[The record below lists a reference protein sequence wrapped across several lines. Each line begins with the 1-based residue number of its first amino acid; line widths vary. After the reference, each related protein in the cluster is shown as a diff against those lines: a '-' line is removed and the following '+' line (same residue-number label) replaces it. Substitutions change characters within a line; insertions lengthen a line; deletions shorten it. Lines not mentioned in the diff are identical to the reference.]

1 MKFRIETNLKLNM
14 LHTDSEER
22 FIKEERRLMKP
33 EVHFLTMEG
42 SIGTVNTASMTDMV
56 KDVRSFSN
64 IDTDITVTNWTIVDF
79 DNYLKG
85 NPHI

>member
-1 MKFRIETNLKLNM
+1 M

-22 FIKEERRLMKP
+22 FIKEERRLLKP

>member
-22 FIKEERRLMKP
+22 FIKEERRLLKP

-64 IDTDITVTNWTIVDF
+64 IETDITVTNWTIVDF
-79 DNYLKG
+79 DNYLNG

>member
-22 FIKEERRLMKP
+22 FIKEERRLLKP

-56 KDVRSFSN
+56 KDVRSFSH

-79 DNYLKG
+79 DNYLNG

>member
-22 FIKEERRLMKP
+22 FIKEERRLLKP

-64 IDTDITVTNWTIVDF
+64 IETDITVTNWTIVDF